1 MVSVFDWSKRRRI
14 EVYIHSLL
22 FSHNDLAKR
31 IVKLKGD
38 WSRSAVKAVKSGE
51 KYGDVAASIIL
62 DVTEDALR
70 DKEGVKRELVQ
81 ELIDRRQ
88 LAELKTSN
96 VVIAY
101 MVALRF
107 ILRKDEEFSKA
118 LGYDVTN
125 RYARLIAANEEEE
138 KLVGDRLLE
147 FALIAYNGV
156 REFFDARKTIDSIM
170 EMHCE
175 IVDWKL
181 GAFVDREY
189 RWTTNGWLDHFKEE
203 IDNLD
208 VASADFDSR
217 LDMLAE
223 QMRQKVFELN
233 KWAWS
238 RARALIDADLDFV
251 EAKFGDEYDGKAAG
265 EKLAD
270 LVEGIVEGHTKQF
283 IGQLGQIRTN
293 KLNERRDR
301 LPGRRSPARWLPDAV

>member
-107 ILRKDEEFSKA
+107 ILRKDEEFSKS
-118 LGYDVTN
+118 LGYDVTTK
-125 RYARLIAANEEEE
+125 YARLIA
-138 KLVGDRLLE
+138 
-147 FALIAYNGV
+147 
-156 REFFDARKTIDSIM
+156 TCS
-170 EMHCE
+170 
-175 IVDWKL
+175 
-181 GAFVDREY
+181 GAD
-189 RWTTNGWLDHFKEE
+189 
-203 IDNLD
+203 
-208 VASADFDSR
+208 
-217 LDMLAE
+217 
-223 QMRQKVFELN
+223 
-233 KWAWS
+233 
-238 RARALIDADLDFV
+238 
-251 EAKFGDEYDGKAAG
+251 
-265 EKLAD
+265 
-270 LVEGIVEGHTKQF
+270 
-283 IGQLGQIRTN
+283 
-293 KLNERRDR
+293 
-301 LPGRRSPARWLPDAV
+301 